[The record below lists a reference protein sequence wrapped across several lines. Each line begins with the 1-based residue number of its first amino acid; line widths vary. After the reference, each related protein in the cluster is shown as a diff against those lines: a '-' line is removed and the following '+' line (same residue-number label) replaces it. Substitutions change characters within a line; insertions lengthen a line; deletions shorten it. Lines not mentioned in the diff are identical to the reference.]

1 MRGHKMKR
9 ILMILFSVLFV
20 FNANGA
26 TLINDTEIEKQ
37 ITEIIKPVAIA
48 ANIPENR
55 LKIYIVRDDDFNAFV
70 RGGED
75 IFVYTGL
82 LKQIKNPNALRAVI
96 AHELG
101 HTIGGHMVQISA
113 RMHDEMVRTMII
125 QALGVGLMVAGGNP
139 TAGIGVMA
147 GASGIAQQSM
157 LSFSRDEERMADDMA
172 VDLMVK
178 AEQNPN
184 GLVEVF
190 EQMREMHGAIESK
203 INPNRVNHPLTNERI
218 NNAQTKISKLKKIPT
233 KSKAQIANENEN
245 YEILRAK
252 LIGYLDKDK
261 NVITKYPYSN
271 KSDAAIYARAIA
283 NMRGGDLKTAK
294 TGTQTLIKRH
304 PNNPY
309 FYELL
314 GDIEYQFGAYDDSVI
329 AYEKSLEL
337 SKNAPQI
344 ETALALVL
352 SERNKPGDQERAIE
366 LSKHVILTEPAPLAY
381 WILARVTTGG
391 ESDWATAEFYN
402 MNGDKKNAQK
412 YAKMAQQK
420 SKKDSPEY
428 IKSGDILKK

>member
-1 MRGHKMKR
+1 MKR

-184 GLVEVF
+184 GLVAVF

-203 INPNRVNHPLTNERI
+203 INPKFSVMKPF
-218 NNAQTKISKLKKIPT
+218 PT
-233 KSKAQIANENEN
+233 VA
-245 YEILRAK
+245 
-252 LIGYLDKDK
+252 
-261 NVITKYPYSN
+261 
-271 KSDAAIYARAIA
+271 
-283 NMRGGDLKTAK
+283 
-294 TGTQTLIKRH
+294 
-304 PNNPY
+304 
-309 FYELL
+309 FYRFL
-314 GDIEYQFGAYDDSVI
+314 Q
-329 AYEKSLEL
+329 
-337 SKNAPQI
+337 P
-344 ETALALVL
+344 
-352 SERNKPGDQERAIE
+352 
-366 LSKHVILTEPAPLAY
+366 
-381 WILARVTTGG
+381 
-391 ESDWATAEFYN
+391 
-402 MNGDKKNAQK
+402 
-412 YAKMAQQK
+412 
-420 SKKDSPEY
+420 
-428 IKSGDILKK
+428 

>member
-1 MRGHKMKR
+1 MKK
-9 ILMILFSVLFV
+9 IFAILFSFV
-20 FNANGA
+20 FMFNANSA

-37 ITEIIKPVAIA
+37 ITEIIKPIA
-48 ANIPENR
+48 NAADISEKR
-55 LKIYIVRDDDFNAFV
+55 LKVYIVNDEDFNAFV

-101 HTIGGHMVQISA
+101 HTIGGHMVQMSQ
-113 RMHDEMVRTMII
+113 RMHDEMVRTMVI

-147 GASGIAQQSM
+147 GATGIAQQSM

-172 VDLMVK
+172 VDLMVR
-178 AEQNPN
+178 ANQNPN
-184 GLVEVF
+184 GLIEVF
-190 EQMREMHGAIESK
+190 EQMRDMHGAIESK

-218 NNAQTKISKLKKIPT
+218 NNAKTKISKLKKVPT
-233 KSKAQIANENEN
+233 KSQEKIAVENAN

-294 TGTQTLIKRH
+294 TGTQTLIKRN

-309 FYELL
+309 YYELL
-314 GDIEYQFGAYDDSVI
+314 GDIEYQFGAYDDSVN
-329 AYEKSLEL
+329 AYEKSLKL

-352 SERNKPGDQERAIE
+352 SERNKPDDKARAVE
-366 LSKHVILTEPAPLAY
+366 LCKRVILIDPSPLAY
-381 WILARVTTGG
+381 WILARVTDGG
-391 ESDWATAEFYN
+391 ESDWAMAEFYN
-402 MNGDKKNAQK
+402 MNGDKANARK
-412 YAKMAQQK
+412 YAKIAQSK

>member
-1 MRGHKMKR
+1 MKR
-9 ILMILFSVLFV
+9 IFAFLTICFMA
-20 FNANGA
+20 FNVNAA
-26 TLINDTEIEKQ
+26 TLINDTEIEKE
-37 ITEIIKPVAIA
+37 ITEIILPVTRA
-48 ANIPENR
+48 ADIDPKR
-55 LKIYIVRDDDFNAFV
+55 LKIYIVNDDSFNAFV

-75 IFVYTGL
+75 VFIYTGL
-82 LKQIKNPNALRAVI
+82 LKQIKNPNALRAVV

-101 HTIGGHMVQISA
+101 HTIGGHMVQMSQ

-139 TAGIGVMA
+139 TAGVGVVA

-178 AEQNPN
+178 SKNDPN
-184 GLVEVF
+184 GLITVF
-190 EQMREMHGAIESK
+190 EQMRDMHGEFETR

-218 NNAQTKISKLKKIPT
+218 NNSKTKIGKLKTIPKKSESET
-233 KSKAQIANENEN
+233 KQENDN

-252 LIGYLDKDK
+252 LIGYLNPAK
-261 NVITKYPYSN
+261 NVITEYPYSN

-283 NMRGGDLKTAK
+283 NMRGGDLATAK
-294 TGTQTLIKRH
+294 TGTLTLIKRH

-309 FYELL
+309 YYELL
-314 GDIEYQFGAYDDSVI
+314 GDIEYQYGAYDDSVD

-337 SKNAPQI
+337 SSNAPQI

-352 SERNKPGDQERAIE
+352 SERNKPNDKVRATE
-366 LSKHVILTEPAPLAY
+366 LCKRVILKSPSPLAY
-381 WILARVTTGG
+381 WILARVTDGG
-391 ESDWATAEFYN
+391 ESDWAMAEFYN
-402 MNGDKKNAQK
+402 MNGDKVNAQK
-412 YAKMAQQK
+412 YAKLAQKK

>member
-1 MRGHKMKR
+1 MKK
-9 ILMILFSVLFV
+9 LFVILFSVFLA

-37 ITEIIKPVAIA
+37 ITEIIKPIANA
-48 ANIPENR
+48 ANISEKR
-55 LKIYIVRDDDFNAFV
+55 LKVYIVNDDDFNAFV

-101 HTIGGHMVQISA
+101 HTIGGHMVQMSQ
-113 RMHDEMVRTMII
+113 RMHDEMVRTMVI

-147 GASGIAQQSM
+147 GATGIAQQSM

-178 AEQNPN
+178 ANQDPN
-184 GLVEVF
+184 GLIEVF
-190 EQMREMHGAIESK
+190 EQMRDMHDAIESK
-203 INPNRVNHPLTNERI
+203 VNPNRINHPLTNERI
-218 NNAQTKISKLKKIPT
+218 NNAKTKISKLKTVPAKSAKKIAT
-233 KSKAQIANENEN
+233 ENAN
-245 YEILRAK
+245 YENIRAK

-294 TGTQTLIKRH
+294 TGTQTLIKRN

-309 FYELL
+309 YYELL
-314 GDIEYQFGAYDDSVI
+314 GDIEYQFGAYDDSVY
-329 AYEKSLEL
+329 AYEKSLKL

-352 SERNKPGDQERAIE
+352 SERNKQNDKARAVE
-366 LSKHVILTEPAPLAY
+366 LCKRVILIDPSPLAY
-381 WILARVTTGG
+381 WILARVTNGG
-391 ESDWATAEFYN
+391 ESDWAMAEFYN
-402 MNGDKKNAQK
+402 MNGDKANAKK
-412 YAKMAQQK
+412 YAKLAQNK

-428 IKSGDILKK
+428 IKSDDILKK

>member
-1 MRGHKMKR
+1 MKK
-9 ILMILFSVLFV
+9 LFVILFSGLIVWGA
-20 FNANGA
+20 NAA
-26 TLINDTEIEKQ
+26 TLINDTEIERG
-37 ITEIIKPVAIA
+37 IGEIILPVARA
-48 ANIPENR
+48 AKIPENR
-55 LKIYIVRDDDFNAFV
+55 LKIYIVNDDDFNAFV

-75 IFVYTGL
+75 VFIYTGL
-82 LKQIKNPNALRAVI
+82 LKQIKNPNALRAVV

-101 HTIGGHMVQISA
+101 HTIGGHMVQMSA

-139 TAGIGVMA
+139 TAGAGVMA

-172 VDLMVK
+172 VDLMVSAK
-178 AEQNPN
+178 QDPN
-184 GLVEVF
+184 GLIEVF
-190 EQMREMHGAIESK
+190 EQMRDLHGAIESK

-218 NNAQTKISKLKKIPT
+218 NNAKTKISKLKNVPKESQDKT
-233 KSKAQIANENEN
+233 NAENKS

-294 TGTQTLIKRH
+294 TGTQTLIKRN

-309 FYELL
+309 YYELL
-314 GDIEYQFGAYDDSVI
+314 GDIEYQFGAYDDSVA
-329 AYEKSLEL
+329 AYEKSLGL

-352 SERNKPGDQERAIE
+352 SERNKPGDTARAKE
-366 LSKHVILTEPAPLAY
+366 LCKRVILKEPAPLAY
-381 WILARVTTGG
+381 WILARVSDAG
-391 ESDWATAEFYN
+391 ESDWAMAEFYN

-412 YAKMAQQK
+412 YAKLAQKK
-420 SKKDSPEY
+420 SAKNSPEY
-428 IKSGDILKK
+428 IKSDDILKK

>member
-1 MRGHKMKR
+1 MKR
-9 ILMILFSVLFV
+9 IFSILFSVCIAFSA
-20 FNANGA
+20 NAA

-37 ITEIIKPVAIA
+37 ITEIIKPVATA
-48 ANIPENR
+48 AEIPEKR

-113 RMHDEMVRTMII
+113 RMHDEMVRTMVI
-125 QALGVGLMVAGGNP
+125 QALGIGLMVAGGNP
-139 TAGIGVMA
+139 TAGMGVVA
-147 GASGIAQQSM
+147 GATGIAQQSM

-178 AEQNPN
+178 ADQNPN

-218 NNAQTKISKLKKIPT
+218 NNAKTKISKLKKVPT
-233 KSKAQIANENEN
+233 KSQAQVAKENAD

-252 LIGYLDKDK
+252 LIGYLDNDK
-261 NVITKYPYSN
+261 TVITKYPYSN

-294 TGTQTLIKRH
+294 TGTQTLIKRN

-314 GDIEYQFGAYDDSVI
+314 GDIEYQFGAYDDSVD
-329 AYEKSLEL
+329 AYEKSLKL

-352 SERNKPGDQERAIE
+352 SERNKPDDKSRAIE
-366 LSKHVILTEPAPLAY
+366 LCKHVILIEPAPLPY
-381 WILARVTTGG
+381 WILARVTDGG
-391 ESDWATAEFYN
+391 ESDWAMAEFYN
-402 MNGDKKNAQK
+402 MNGDKANARK
-412 YAKMAQQK
+412 YAKLAQSK